1 MVLPPVKEEGTRND
15 VKHETEEDQDKL
27 EGEDDE
33 SWDHK
38 RGRKRAGSPFNEDKA
53 TAKKS
58 RSDEVCI
65 LAPAE
70 VIQTTDVVL
79 DWCKYGRTFCLFH

>member
-1 MVLPPVKEEGTRND
+1 MVLPPVKEEKRTGND
-15 VKHETEEDQDKL
+15 VKQETEDDQEKL
-27 EGEDDE
+27 EEDDE

-38 RGRKRAGSPFNEDKA
+38 RGRKRAGSPLNEDKA

-65 LAPAE
+65 VAPAE
-70 VIQTTDVVL
+70 VIPTTDVVL
-79 DWCKYGRTFCLFH
+79 DWCK